1 MPKSI
6 RTITIILVVL
16 AILPIA
22 LVSRKRAVPER
33 KPRLHMVMDMD
44 NQHKFRAQH
53 ANELFADGRAMRPV
67 IEGTVA
73 RGESVLGSSQRGY
86 DAPCRRPGG
95 AGNVASVERTCPR
108 QHAPLPFRRA
118 PQSRGQNTRRG
129 APRPWQSTGRQLISP
144 MRPRPAAV
152 RPPCSANRPGA

>member
-53 ANELFADGRAMRPV
+53 ANELFADGRAMRRPV
-67 IEGTVA
+67 EGTV
-73 RGESVLGSSQRGY
+73 
-86 DAPCRRPGG
+86 
-95 AGNVASVERTCPR
+95 
-108 QHAPLPFRRA
+108 
-118 PQSRGQNTRRG
+118 SRGSDPVG
-129 APRPWQSTGRQLISP
+129 LG
-144 MRPRPAAV
+144 
-152 RPPCSANRPGA
+152 